1 MFYEEK
7 NVVLLSVIRWFV
19 IGDLKMKSLKSEKQL
34 IISAKQTDNQHL
46 VSA

>member
-1 MFYEEK
+1 MFYEEE

-34 IISAKQTDNQHL
+34 VISAKRKEYQHFIKG
-46 VSA
+46 